1 MEEIWKD
8 IPGFPSYQVSN
19 IGRVRS
25 VGQWVEIRMP
35 NGQTRDQY
43 YPPRILAQRPNMKK
57 GGHLTVHLGSRKL
70 GNRKPHYVH
79 VLVAEAFIGPRPD
92 GMLVCHND
100 SNPLNN
106 CVENLR
112 YDTKAGN
119 AYDMLRLGNHRNQ
132 KLMEKDVA
140 DIREQL
146 RAGRSPKDIASDYGM
161 TPEMIRNIR
170 RGAAWAWSNKEVS

>member
-1 MEEIWKD
+1 MEEVWKD

-35 NGQTRDQY
+35 NGQTRGQY

-92 GMLVCHND
+92 G
-100 SNPLNN
+100 
-106 CVENLR
+106 
-112 YDTKAGN
+112 
-119 AYDMLRLGNHRNQ
+119 NHRSQ

-146 RAGRSPKDIASDYGM
+146 RIGRSPKDIASDYGM

-170 RGAAWAWSNKEVS
+170 RGAAWAWSNKGVS